1 MNHHI
6 DTSKADHDILLLTSV
21 KELKVNSQQKDLE
34 IAQLKEWN
42 TKKDESINMMK
53 QNFEDLKNE
62 VGHVRVKLST
72 QIENIEEKVKQKDL
86 EIAQLKKWNTKKDE
100 SINLMNQNLQ
110 SLKSEFDAV
119 RVQFTKQIAIGK
131 FNESQQIKQNK
142 ENIENLQ
149 KFADTIS
156 DLHLTLSNKWI
167 RRNGDHISTL
177 FQSHYDEDRDVE
189 PWNNFVKTV
198 NENEII
204 NCDYLEKLKDSI
216 NQYSENYIQP

>member
-1 MNHHI
+1 MNHHS

-21 KELKVNSQQKDLE
+21 KELKKTSQQKDLE

-72 QIENIEEKVKQKDL
+72 QIENIEEKVKQKNL

-100 SINLMNQNLQ
+100 SINLMKQNLQ

-142 ENIENLQ
+142 EYIENLQ

-167 RRNGDHISTL
+167 
-177 FQSHYDEDRDVE
+177 
-189 PWNNFVKTV
+189 
-198 NENEII
+198 
-204 NCDYLEKLKDSI
+204 
-216 NQYSENYIQP
+216 